1 MRLRNGGKVKLGIV
15 QDLSMKC
22 HLNMQRSQTDCK
34 EFFSK
39 TDWQMHLLGSFKEF
53 PISKITVVQT
63 QLTTVKLYTA
73 I

>member
-1 MRLRNGGKVKLGIV
+1 
-15 QDLSMKC
+15 MKR

-39 TDWQMHLLGSFKEF
+39 TNWQMHLLGSFKEF